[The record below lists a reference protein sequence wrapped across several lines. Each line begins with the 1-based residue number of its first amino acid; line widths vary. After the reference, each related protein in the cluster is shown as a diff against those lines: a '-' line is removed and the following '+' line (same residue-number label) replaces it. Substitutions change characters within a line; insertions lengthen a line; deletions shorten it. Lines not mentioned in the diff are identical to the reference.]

1 MPESPR
7 SVGDVRSDVQD
18 VFSYEH
24 RVPPS
29 AYGQVCSLGLDGYLD
44 YSDRFPGSDPG
55 EGYLE
60 VFGRD
65 RTHSLQSFTTSPDMV
80 AYANDAEMCDPRN
93 FGIELTRPARHRTL
107 WFMLQTL
114 GMDMIDQNISR
125 GFHLAKLAEAE
136 LRRMPDWEVIAD
148 TIAMV
153 TFRFS
158 PSGEDASKLEWV
170 NTLIS
175 KKLEA
180 VNIVLVLT
188 ARLNGRL
195 SLRMCTIN
203 LQTQDDEIGAV
214 VKAVYQKALSLYQG
228 KSG

>member
-65 RTHSLQSFTTSPDMV
+65 RTHPLQNFTTSPDMV
-80 AYANDAEMCDPRN
+80 AYANAC
-93 FGIELTRPARHRTL
+93 AS
-107 WFMLQTL
+107 
-114 GMDMIDQNISR
+114 QNA
-125 GFHLAKLAEAE
+125 LAHA
-136 LRRMPDWEVIAD
+136 AD
-148 TIAMV
+148 
-153 TFRFS
+153 
-158 PSGEDASKLEWV
+158 SGHGHD
-170 NTLIS
+170 
-175 KKLEA
+175 
-180 VNIVLVLT
+180 
-188 ARLNGRL
+188 
-195 SLRMCTIN
+195 
-203 LQTQDDEIGAV
+203 
-214 VKAVYQKALSLYQG
+214 
-228 KSG
+228 

>member
-1 MPESPR
+1 MPGSPR
-7 SVGDVRSDVQD
+7 SVEDVLSDVQD

-44 YSDRFPGSDPG
+44 YSECCPGSDPG
-55 EGYLE
+55 ERYLE
-60 VFGRD
+60 VFVRD
-65 RTHSLQSFTTSPDMV
+65 RTHPLQSFTTSSDMV
-80 AYANDAEMCDPRN
+80 AYANDAEVCDPWN
-93 FGIELTRPARHRTL
+93 FGIELTRSARHRTL
-107 WFMLQTL
+107 LFMLQTL
-114 GMDMIDQNISR
+114 GMDMIDQNIPMD
-125 GFHLAKLAEAE
+125 FHLAKLAEAE
-136 LRRMPDWEVIAD
+136 LRRMSDWEVIAG
-148 TIAMV
+148 TMAMV

-180 VNIVLVLT
+180 VNIALVLT

-195 SLRMCTIN
+195 SLRLCTIN
-203 LQTQDDEIGAV
+203 PQTQDDEIGAV
-214 VKAVYQKALSLYQG
+214 VKALGQKAKSLCQG